1 MAHISGDLYCNP
13 ERQSLWSL
21 FGARGGGGDWCSG
34 QSGDLPKVMH
44 LAGAS
49 ADSEAQTC
57 QFQKSALLL
66 LHQLPFAFMDLKQHE
81 LIHVGSTNDLR

>member
-1 MAHISGDLYCNP
+1 
-13 ERQSLWSL
+13 
-21 FGARGGGGDWCSG
+21 
-34 QSGDLPKVMH
+34 MH

-66 LHQLPFAFMDLKQHE
+66 LRQLPFAFMDLKQHE